1 MARKSSSK
9 RWLKRQAA
17 DPFVRRAQAEGWR
30 SRAVFKL
37 MEIDERESLLRPGMT
52 CIDLGAAPG
61 SWSQLVAQ
69 KNKGQGRVIAVD
81 LLEMDAIP
89 DVDYIRGDFNDENT
103 FNQLMS
109 LTGERSVDLVLSDIA
124 PNITGM
130 RSVDQPRAM
139 GLAELALD
147 LAKRVLKPN
156 GAFVC
161 KLFHGEGFDDY
172 VRDVRQTFQTV
183 KVRKPES
190 SRPGSRETYLVA
202 RTYRI

>member
-1 MARKSSSK
+1 
-9 RWLKRQAA
+9 
-17 DPFVRRAQAEGWR
+17 
-30 SRAVFKL
+30 
-37 MEIDERESLLRPGMT
+37 
-52 CIDLGAAPG
+52 
-61 SWSQLVAQ
+61 
-69 KNKGQGRVIAVD
+69 
-81 LLEMDAIP
+81 
-89 DVDYIRGDFNDENT
+89 
-103 FNQLMS
+103 
-109 LTGERSVDLVLSDIA
+109 VLSDMA

-147 LAKRVLKPN
+147 LAKKVLKPN
-156 GAFVC
+156 GTFVC

-172 VRDVRQTFQTV
+172 IRDVRGSFKTV

>member
-1 MARKSSSK
+1 
-9 RWLKRQAA
+9 
-17 DPFVRRAQAEGWR
+17 
-30 SRAVFKL
+30 
-37 MEIDERESLLRPGMT
+37 
-52 CIDLGAAPG
+52 
-61 SWSQLVAQ
+61 
-69 KNKGQGRVIAVD
+69 
-81 LLEMDAIP
+81 MDAIP
-89 DVDYIRGDFNDENT
+89 GVDYIRGDFTNENI

-109 LTGERSVDLVLSDIA
+109 LTGERSVDLVLSDMA

-139 GLAELALD
+139 GLAELALE
-147 LAKRVLKPN
+147 LAKKVLKPN

-172 VRDVRQTFQTV
+172 IREVRGCFQTV

>member
-17 DPFVRRAQAEGWR
+17 DPYVRRAQAEGWR

-37 MEIDERESLLRPGMT
+37 MEIDERESLLRPGIT
-52 CIDLGAAPG
+52 CLDLGAAPG

-69 KNKGQGRVIAVD
+69 KNKSQGRVIAMD

-89 DVDYIRGDFNDENT
+89 GVDYIRGDFNDENI
-103 FNQLMS
+103 FNELMS
-109 LTGERSVDLVLSDIA
+109 RTGERTVDLVLSDMA

-147 LAKRVLKPN
+147 LAKKVLKPN
-156 GAFVC
+156 GTFVC

-172 VRDVRQTFQTV
+172 IRDVRGSFKTV